1 MDEEK
6 LDMDYVPGEN
16 ALSYLG
22 RMSIINSS
30 AMETTGYMARDMVH
44 AFRDDGQTLQ
54 AFLDESVASINDH
67 CKGTLRDIE
76 LTALNELVNGV
87 MTAEGKID
95 VRYDMIAQSS
105 AAVTQTLEDGTVLM
119 PEDGR
124 YDELRDVFDR
134 ANVSAVNDVFAKSG
148 FMIGDLDIFHD
159 DPHHGP
165 VQIFWNAS
173 EDMNS
178 NLLVRAFTDNSFQQS
193 ADSFGDLAVKIYH
206 FCKTTDFDK
215 RAEYCLSNI
224 FDGETMYDGFKL
236 GGNFV
241 GDKFATADS
250 IRFEGYPLLE
260 SQATELAKSMREFVK
275 EHQKEDV
282 VELDMDDVGKSSKDR
297 GPKSR

>member
-6 LDMDYVPGEN
+6 LDMDYVPGEK

-44 AFRDDGQTLQ
+44 AFRDEGQTLQ

-76 LTALNELVNGV
+76 LTVLNELMNGV

-105 AAVTQTLEDGTVLM
+105 VVVTPTLEDGTVLM

-124 YDELRDVFDR
+124 YDEIRDVFER
-134 ANVSAVNDVFAKSG
+134 ANVAAVNDVFTKSG
-148 FMIGDLDIFHD
+148 FMIGDLDIFHP
-159 DPHHGP
+159 DPDHGP
-165 VQIFWNAS
+165 VQIFWNDS
-173 EDMNS
+173 ENLNES
-178 NLLVRAFTDNSFQQS
+178 LLVRTFTDNPFEQS

-206 FCKTTDFDK
+206 FCETTDFDK
-215 RAEYCLSNI
+215 RAEYCLSKI
-224 FDGETMYDGFKL
+224 MDGQSMYDGFKL
-236 GGNFV
+236 GGTFAE
-241 GDKFATADS
+241 DKFTDAHS

-260 SQATELAKSMREFVK
+260 SQATELANSMREFVK
-275 EHQKEDV
+275 EYQRDNN
-282 VELDMDDVGKSSKDR
+282 VELDMTGVGKSSKDM